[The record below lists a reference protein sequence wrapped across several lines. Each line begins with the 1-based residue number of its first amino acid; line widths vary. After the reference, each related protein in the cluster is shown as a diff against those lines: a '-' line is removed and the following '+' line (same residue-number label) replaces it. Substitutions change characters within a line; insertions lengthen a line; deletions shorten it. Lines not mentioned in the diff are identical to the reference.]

1 MTKIRKGI
9 FETNSSSSHS
19 FSMGP
24 EGRFGAVLPMGSD
37 GVIQVPEDAW
47 DTGSGKT
54 NDSLSKLSYLLAFA
68 YTIGSWGDG
77 GNDFEKY
84 RDFIFK
90 VVMDFTG
97 ATGIDW
103 TPDSTIDHQ
112 STDIIDSRDLLDP
125 EFIKEFVFN
134 EGTWIYTVWDS
145 YDPEPGF
152 YEDTRDNK
160 LYVLSFNLPGISEG
174 ESTVE
179 ISYLDAKSEIDNV
192 LYGFFEGLYYDPKTS
207 KFIKIS
213 RDQRMGT
220 PIDPSLWGHLGGF
233 EFGDTRDASRR
244 IKIRPILKPYES

>member
-24 EGRFGAVLPMGSD
+24 EGRFGAVLPMDTD
-37 GVIQVPEDAW
+37 GVIHVQEDEW
-47 DTGSGKT
+47 ETNSCKT

-68 YTIGSWGDG
+68 YTIGSWDDG
-77 GNDFEKY
+77 SDFEKY

-112 STDIIDSRDLLDP
+112 STDIIDPRDLLDP

-134 EGTWIYTVWDS
+134 EGTWIYTIWDS

-152 YEDTRDNK
+152 YEDTRDKK
-160 LYVLSFNLPGISEG
+160 LYVLSFNLPGISED

-179 ISYLDAKSEIDNV
+179 ISYLDAKIEIDNV
-192 LYGFFEGLYYDPKTS
+192 LYGFFRGLYYDPDTS
-207 KFIKIS
+207 KFIKIP
-213 RDQRMGT
+213 RDQKI
-220 PIDPSLWGHLGGF
+220 PEHLWGHLGGF

-244 IKIRPILKPYES
+244 IKIRPTLKPYES

>member
-37 GVIQVPEDAW
+37 GVIHVPEDEW
-47 DTGSGKT
+47 DTSSGKT

-68 YTIGSWGDG
+68 YTIGSWDEDG
-77 GNDFEKY
+77 SDFEKY
-84 RDFIFK
+84 RDFIYK

-112 STDIIDSRDLLDP
+112 STDIIDPRDLLDP

-134 EGTWIYTVWDS
+134 EGTWIYTIWDS

-152 YEDTRDNK
+152 YEDTRNNK
-160 LYVLSFNLPGISEG
+160 LYVLSFNLPGISED

-179 ISYLDAKSEIDNV
+179 ISYSDAKFDEIDNI
-192 LYGFFEGLYYDPKTS
+192 LHRFFRGLYYDPKTS
-207 KFIKIS
+207 KFIKIP
-213 RDQRMGT
+213 RDEKM
-220 PIDPSLWGHLGGF
+220 DPSLWGYLDDF
-233 EFGDTRDASRR
+233 EFGDTRDDSRR

>member
-37 GVIQVPEDAW
+37 GVIQVSEDAW

-68 YTIGSWGDG
+68 YTIGSWDEGGD
-77 GNDFEKY
+77 DFEKY

-112 STDIIDSRDLLDP
+112 STDIIDPRDLLDP

-192 LYGFFEGLYYDPKTS
+192 LYGFFEGLYYDPDTS
-207 KFIKIS
+207 KFIKIP
-213 RDQRMGT
+213 RDQKI
-220 PIDPSLWGHLGGF
+220 PEHLWRHLGGF

-244 IKIRPILKPYES
+244 IKIRPILKSYES

>member
-24 EGRFGAVLPMGSD
+24 EGRFGAVLPMGTD

-68 YTIGSWGDG
+68 YTIGSWDEDG
-77 GNDFEKY
+77 SDFEKY

-112 STDIIDSRDLLDP
+112 STDIIDPRDLLDP

-213 RDQRMGT
+213 RDQRT
-220 PIDPSLWGHLGGF
+220 IDSSLWGHLGGF

>member
-192 LYGFFEGLYYDPKTS
+192 LYGFFEGLYYNPKTS

>member
-68 YTIGSWGDG
+68 YTIGSWNEDG
-77 GNDFEKY
+77 SDFEKY
-84 RDFIFK
+84 RDFIYK

-112 STDIIDSRDLLDP
+112 STDIIDPRDLLDP

-134 EGTWIYTVWDS
+134 EGTWIYTIWDS

-152 YEDTRDNK
+152 YEDTRNNK
-160 LYVLSFNLPGISEG
+160 LYILSFNLPGISKD

-179 ISYLDAKSEIDNV
+179 ISYIDSRCEIDNV
-192 LYGFFEGLYYDPKTS
+192 LHEFFRGLFYDPKSS
-207 KFIKIS
+207 KFVKIP
-213 RDQRMGT
+213 RDQKIPG
-220 PIDPSLWGHLGGF
+220 DLWGYLDDF
-233 EFGDTRDASRR
+233 EFGDTRDDSRR
-244 IKIRPILKPYES
+244 IKIRPTLKPYES

>member
-68 YTIGSWGDG
+68 YTIGSWNEDG
-77 GNDFEKY
+77 SDFEKY
-84 RDFIFK
+84 RDFIYK

-112 STDIIDSRDLLDP
+112 STDIIDPRDLLDP

-134 EGTWIYTVWDS
+134 EGTWIYTIWDY

-152 YEDTRDNK
+152 YEDIRNNK
-160 LYVLSFNLPGISEG
+160 LYVLSFNLPGISED

-179 ISYLDAKSEIDNV
+179 ISYIDSRCEIDNV
-192 LYGFFEGLYYDPKTS
+192 LHGFFRDLYYDPKSS
-207 KFIKIS
+207 KFVKIPG
-213 RDQRMGT
+213 DQKIPG
-220 PIDPSLWGHLGGF
+220 DLWGYLGDF

>member
-24 EGRFGAVLPMGSD
+24 EGRFGSVLPMDAD
-37 GVIQVPEDAW
+37 GVIQVPENLW
-47 DTGSGKT
+47 DTSSGKT

-68 YTIGSWGDG
+68 YTITIGPWDEDESE
-77 GNDFEKY
+77 FEKY
-84 RDFIFK
+84 RDFIYK

-97 ATGIDW
+97 ASGIAW
-103 TPDSTIDHQ
+103 TPNSTIDHQ
-112 STDIIDSRDLLDP
+112 SIDIIDPRDLLDP

-134 EGTWIYTVWDS
+134 EGTWIYTIWDS

-152 YEDTRDNK
+152 YEDTRDSK

-192 LYGFFEGLYYDPKTS
+192 LYEFFKDLYYDPKTS
-207 KFIKIS
+207 KFIKIPS
-213 RDQRMGT
+213 DQKIPG
-220 PIDPSLWGHLGGF
+220 DLWRYLGGF
-233 EFGDTRDASRR
+233 EFGDIIDASRR